1 MTEIADSDLTV
12 QRRVCSRDEAIELF
26 RDMGEHFKVEIIG
39 DLPEGGGHFS
49 VSARRMDGPVP
60 GSTRP

>member
-12 QRRVCSRDEAIELF
+12 SEECALEMRPLSYFAN
-26 RDMGEHFKVEIIG
+26 MGEHFKVADYWRLTG
-39 DLPEGGGHFS
+39 RGGHFS

-60 GSTRP
+60 GPTRP